1 MTIRTGLQTAAIAA
15 LSAALGATL
24 GAGALPT
31 AATAGESDDS
41 LIVAWGAT
49 GPIESVDNYFN
60 TNRTGIWF
68 SRMVWDQLIYREPK
82 TFEYKPLLAESWEQ
96 TSPTTWRF
104 KLREGVTFHNG
115 EPFDADD
122 VVFTMDFISNPDS
135 GVKVQRNVNWIDR
148 AEKIDQ
154 YTVDLHS
161 KEPFPQAFEFLSG
174 PITIYPN
181 EYYAEVGPEG
191 MHKAPIGTGPMK
203 VVSIKTAEEYVF
215 ERNEDYT
222 WGSPKGAAAVSSMV
236 VREIGDVQTQ
246 IAELLAGGIDI
257 TADITADHVEQIGGV
272 PGFTALQAGTMRTG
286 YIGFDAVGRGDFEPT
301 TKLAVR
307 KAMAHAIDRE
317 ALVANLIRGDA
328 GVIHTPCFPTQFG
341 CDAAAAVKWDYD
353 PEKAKAL
360 LAEAGYPDG
369 FEIEFYTFRPAD
381 WAEAI
386 MGDLAKVGIKASLT
400 KMPYF
405 ALRDKQRNEG
415 TTPMFLM
422 DWGSYSMNDMSAIT
436 SHFFKKGPDDFAMDD
451 EVAAWLEEG
460 DTSTDPAVR
469 KAAYAKAIA
478 KITGEV
484 YWLPMFN
491 HVRNYAFAENLTFI
505 PYQDEIPR
513 FWQYGWK

>member
-1 MTIRTGLQTAAIAA
+1 MRFTKMAA
-15 LSAALGATL
+15 LAVSAALAMG
-24 GAGALPT
+24 T
-31 AATAGESDDS
+31 AAKAGPDDNS
-41 LIVAWGAT
+41 LIVAWGST
-49 GPIESVDNYFN
+49 GPIENVDNYFN

-82 TFEYKPLLAESWEQ
+82 TFEYKPLLATSWELLDD
-96 TSPTTWRF
+96 TTWQF

-115 EPFDADD
+115 EEFDADD
-122 VVFTMDFISNPDS
+122 VVFTLNWISNPDN
-135 GVKVQRNVNWIDR
+135 GVKVQRNVNWIDS
-148 AEKIDQ
+148 AEKVDK
-154 YTVDLHS
+154 YTVNL
-161 KEPFPQAFEFLSG
+161 KMKKPFPQAFEFLSG

-191 MHKAPIGTGPMK
+191 MAQQPVGTGPMK

-215 ERNEDYT
+215 EKNENYT
-222 WGSPKGAAAVSSMV
+222 WGSPKGEAQVDKIV
-236 VREIGDVQTQ
+236 VREIADVQTQ

-257 TADITADHVEQIGGV
+257 TADISADHVEQIGQV
-272 PGFTALQAGTMRTG
+272 PGFEALQAGTMRTG
-286 YIGFDAVGRGDFEPT
+286 YIGFDAAGRGDFEPT
-301 TKLAVR
+301 TKLKVR
-307 KAMAHAIDRE
+307 QAMAHAINRE
-317 ALVANLIRGDA
+317 ALVKNLIRGDA

-341 CDAAAAVKWDYD
+341 CDVSAAVQYEYD

-369 FEIEFYTFRPAD
+369 FDIEFYTFRPAD

-386 MGDLAKVGIKASLT
+386 MGDLAEVGIDATLT

-451 EVAAWLEEG
+451 EVAAWLEAG
-460 DTSTDPAVR
+460 DTSTDDAVR
-469 KAAYAKAIA
+469 KENYAKAIQ
-478 KITGEV
+478 KITAEV

-491 HVRNYAFAENLTFI
+491 HVRNYAYNEKLDFT

-513 FWQYGWK
+513 FWQYGWKE

>member
-1 MTIRTGLQTAAIAA
+1 MKLKHLVNLAAT
-15 LSAALGATL
+15 AALGVTL
-24 GAGALPT
+24 AT
-31 AATAGESDDS
+31 AAQAGPDDDS
-41 LIVAWGAT
+41 LVIAWGST
-49 GPIESVDNYFN
+49 GPIEHVDNYVN

-96 TSPTTWRF
+96 LSDTVWQF
-104 KLREGVTFHNG
+104 KLRKGVKFHNG

-122 VVFTMDFISNPDS
+122 VVYTLNWISNPDN
-135 GVKVQRNVNWIDR
+135 GVKVQRNVNWIKEAR
-148 AEKIDQ
+148 KVDQ
-154 YTVDLHS
+154 YTVDLEM
-161 KEPFPQAFEFLSG
+161 KRPFPQAFEFLSG

-181 EYYAEVGPEG
+181 EYYEEVGPEG
-191 MHKAPIGTGPMK
+191 MHKAPVGTGPMK

-215 ERNEDYT
+215 EKNADYT
-222 WGSPKGAAAVSSMV
+222 WGSPKGEAQVSKIV
-236 VREIGDVQTQ
+236 VREIADVQTQ

-257 TADITADHVEQIGGV
+257 TADISADHVDQIGGV
-272 PGFTALQAGTMRTG
+272 PGFVALQAGTMRTG
-286 YIGFDAVGRGDFEPT
+286 YLGFDAANRSGNKPIND
-301 TKLAVR
+301 VR
-307 KAMAHAIDRE
+307 VRRAIAHAIDRE
-317 ALVANLIRGDA
+317 SLVKNLIRGDA

-341 CDAAAAVKWDYD
+341 CDVDAAVKYDFD

-369 FEIEFYTFRPAD
+369 FDIDFYTFRPAD

-436 SHFFKKGPDDFAMDD
+436 SHFFKKGPDDFALDD
-451 EVAAWLEEG
+451 EVAGWLEAG
-460 DTSTDPAVR
+460 DTSSDPAVR
-469 KAAYAKAIA
+469 KENYSKAIA

-491 HVRNYAFAENLTFI
+491 HVRNYGYREELNFI

-513 FWQYGWK
+513 FWQYGWKS

>member
-1 MTIRTGLQTAAIAA
+1 MRLKHLAAFVATTA
-15 LSAALGATL
+15 LSTMLAAGVQ
-24 GAGALPT
+24 
-31 AATAGESDDS
+31 AAPNDDS
-41 LIVAWGAT
+41 LVVAWGST
-49 GPIESVDNYFN
+49 GPIEHVDNYVN

-96 TSPTTWRF
+96 LSDTVWRF
-104 KLREGVTFHNG
+104 KLRQGVKFHNG

-122 VVFTMDFISNPDS
+122 VVFTLNWISTPEN
-135 GVKVQRNVNWIDR
+135 GVKVQRNVNWIKEAR
-148 AEKIDQ
+148 KVDQ
-154 YTVDLHS
+154 YIVDLEM
-161 KEPFPQAFEFLSG
+161 KRPFPQAFEFLSG

-181 EYYAEVGPEG
+181 EYYAKVGPKG
-191 MHKAPIGTGPMK
+191 MHKQPVGTGPMK

-215 ERNEDYT
+215 EKNEDYN
-222 WGSPKGAAAVSSMV
+222 WGSPKGEAKTSKII
-236 VREIGDVQTQ
+236 VREIADVQTQ

-257 TADITADHVEQIGGV
+257 TADISADHVDQIGGV

-286 YIGFDAVGRGDFEPT
+286 YLGFDAANRSGHEPIN
-301 TKLAVR
+301 KLKVR
-307 KAMAHAIDRE
+307 QAMAHAIDRE
-317 ALVANLIRGDA
+317 SLVKNLIRGDA

-341 CDAAAAVKWDYD
+341 CDENAAVRYGFDRG
-353 PEKAKAL
+353 KAKAL
-360 LAEAGYPDG
+360 LAEAGYPEG

-436 SHFFKKGPDDFAMDD
+436 SHFFKKGPDDFARDD
-451 EVAAWLEEG
+451 DVARWLEAG
-460 DTSTDPAVR
+460 DTNSDPAVR
-469 KAAYAKAIA
+469 KANYAKAI
-478 KITGEV
+478 KRITGQV

-491 HVRNYAFAENLTFI
+491 HVRNYGYRKELNFI

-513 FWQYGWK
+513 FWQYGWKP

>member
-1 MTIRTGLQTAAIAA
+1 MKLTRLALAGSLTASLMATAAW
-15 LSAALGATL
+15 
-24 GAGALPT
+24 AGPD
-31 AATAGESDDS
+31 DDS
-41 LIVAWGAT
+41 LIVAWGST
-49 GPIESVDNYFN
+49 GPIENVDNYFN

-68 SRMVWDQLIYREPK
+68 SRMVWDQLMYRNPD
-82 TFEYKPLLAESWEQ
+82 TFEYEPLLAESWEAL
-96 TSPTTWRF
+96 SDTTWQF
-104 KLREGVTFHNG
+104 KLRQGVAFHNG

-122 VVFTMDFISNPDS
+122 VVFTLNWVADPAN
-135 GVKVQRNVNWIDR
+135 GVKVQRNVNWIDSV
-148 AEKIDQ
+148 EKVDQ
-154 YTVDLHS
+154 YTVNINM
-161 KEPFPQAFEFLSG
+161 KKPFPQAFEFLSG
-174 PITIYPN
+174 PLTIYPN

-191 MHKAPIGTGPMK
+191 MHKAPVGTGPMK
-203 VVSIKTAEEYVF
+203 VESVTTAEEYVLA
-215 ERNEDYT
+215 RNEDYT
-222 WGSPKGAAAVSSMV
+222 WGSPKGEAKVAKIV
-236 VREIGDVQTQ
+236 VREIADVQTQ

-257 TADITADHVEQIGGV
+257 TADITADHVDQIGGV

-286 YIGFDAVGRGDFEPT
+286 YIGFDAAGRGNFEPT
-301 TKLAVR
+301 TKLEVR
-307 KAMAHAIDRE
+307 KAMAMAIDRE
-317 ALVANLIRGDA
+317 SLVKNLIRGDA

-341 CDAAAAVKWDYD
+341 CDESAAAKWEFN
-353 PEKAKAL
+353 PEMAKQL

-369 FEIEFYTFRPAD
+369 FDIEFYTFRPAD

-386 MGDLAKVGIKASLT
+386 MADLSKVGINASLT

-436 SHFFKKGPDDFAMDD
+436 SHFFKKGPDDFALDA

-460 DTSTDPAVR
+460 DTSTDPEVR

-491 HVRNYAFAENLTFI
+491 HVRNYGFNEKLTFI

-513 FWQYGWK
+513 FWQYGWEG

>member
-1 MTIRTGLQTAAIAA
+1 MKLTKFSAVGLAAA
-15 LSAALGATL
+15 L
-24 GAGALPT
+24 
-31 AATAGESDDS
+31 AATTALAGPDDNS
-41 LIVAWGAT
+41 LVVAWGST
-49 GPIESVDNYFN
+49 GPIENVDNYFN

-68 SRMVWDQLIYREPK
+68 SRMVWDQLIYRDPA
-82 TFEYKPLLAESWEQ
+82 TFEMKPLLATSWEQ

-104 KLREGVTFHNG
+104 QLREGVTFHNG

-122 VVFTMDFISNPDS
+122 VVFTMNWISDPAN

-148 AEKIDQ
+148 AEKVDQ
-154 YTVDLHS
+154 YTVDIHM
-161 KEPFPQAFEFLSG
+161 KAPFPQAFEFLSG
-174 PITIYPN
+174 PLTIYPN

-191 MHKAPIGTGPMK
+191 MHENPVGTGPLM
-203 VVSIKTAEEYVF
+203 VESVATAEEYVLVK
-215 ERNEDYT
+215 NPNYT
-222 WGSPKGAAAVSSMV
+222 WGSPKGESATDKII
-236 VREIGDVQTQ
+236 VREIADVQTQ

-257 TADITADHVEQIGGV
+257 TADITADHVDQIGGV

-286 YIGFDAVGRGDFEPT
+286 YIGFDAAGRGDFEPT
-301 TKLAVR
+301 TKLEVR
-307 KAMAHAIDRE
+307 KAMAHAINRE

-328 GVIHTPCFPTQFG
+328 RVIHTPCFPTQFG
-341 CDAAAAVKWDYD
+341 CDEDAAVKWDFD

-369 FEIEFYTFRPAD
+369 FDIEFYTFRPAD

-386 MGDLAKVGIKASLT
+386 MADLADVGINATLT

-436 SHFFKKGPDDFAMDD
+436 SHFFKKGPDDFALDD
-451 EVAAWLEEG
+451 EVAGWLEEG
-460 DTSTDPAVR
+460 DTSIDPAVR
-469 KAAYAKAIA
+469 EAAYAKAIE
-478 KITGEV
+478 KITGEL

-491 HVRNYAFAENLTFI
+491 HVRNYGMNASLDFI
-505 PYQDEIPR
+505 PYADEIPR
-513 FWQYGWK
+513 FWQYGWNES